1 MKATKTKTGGQG
13 GISQRFD
20 HTYSTY
26 IRCVA
31 KVAGVG
37 SIVVII
43 ISCLVYNWYSRRLGF
58 IASKRSPWCHLFHSY
73 SFSIK
78 LSKKIIFLSAK
89 TTWKMNNNK
98 TTTCKATL
106 HLTSSLL
113 LRWRHIQ
120 TFFWPNL
127 NWTFCKGSKTRFRF
141 RTVKVHES
149 KKHNNEMD
157 EYLSDRVLSRVKGLY
172 GHCLCHDWLLWKKE
186 EGVFGRTGFLKLEGC
201 VEGNRAHSLSPPLSL
216 SSTHCHRIF
225 PISRLGTDKSSPAPS
240 RRAPVKRLHQSMGE

>member
-127 NWTFCKGSKTRFRF
+127 NWTFCKGSK
-141 RTVKVHES
+141 
-149 KKHNNEMD
+149 D
-157 EYLSDRVLSRVKGLY
+157 
-172 GHCLCHDWLLWKKE
+172 
-186 EGVFGRTGFLKLEGC
+186 
-201 VEGNRAHSLSPPLSL
+201 PLSL
-216 SSTHCHRIF
+216 SHCEGSRVKKTQQWDGW
-225 PISRLGTDKSSPAPS
+225 IS
-240 RRAPVKRLHQSMGE
+240 EW